1 MTYMHVKEAGDYFR
15 IPNPLD
21 LQEKKFL
28 IFFIHF
34 PFPGGRSPMS
44 LRSWKGKAASWFQSS
59 A

>member
-44 LRSWKGKAASWFQSS
+44 LRSWKGKAASWF
-59 A
+59 

>member
-21 LQEKKFL
+21 LQE
-28 IFFIHF
+28 IHF